1 VALNGR
7 SEQIF
12 PLEEE
17 KIAKN
22 DSTSQLHAMVEY
34 ITETAKQYGISPIK
48 GPWLPPL
55 PELVYLNSLLTNSF
69 ANNSWPQQQKLLSVP
84 VGIMD
89 DPRKQK
95 QETVEI
101 DFASEGNLFVYGTP
115 GTGKTVFLKTLCISL
130 ALMYPP
136 DDVNIYIM
144 DFGGSSLKAME
155 KLPHVGG
162 VMTLEQEEKIDQFMR
177 FVFRVMEERRTLFE
191 ATGSEG
197 FSDYRK
203 SGRKLPALV
212 IMVDNYFALS
222 ETYEDFDAQMVLL
235 AREGFKYGIYMVAT
249 ATNSALVR
257 YKFSVNFKMAVS
269 FQMTEKS
276 EYEGIVGRTE
286 GLEPVKVAGRG
297 LVRGKP
303 PLEFQTSLPEYEHTP
318 TELLLERMEAL
329 NLSGAAPIPMM
340 PSTIDLRA
348 LNKDTEILAIG
359 LANNDLQPV
368 FVDLLATPVLMVTGE
383 AMSGKSTLLVSWMKL
398 LSDKQDLEVYAL
410 DSSAMGIYELMKQP
424 FVTDIA
430 NVDDLD
436 DFIDGIKDK
445 LESRRNELF
454 SCRMSGGDVGALMK
468 QWKQMIFVIDRLSE
482 FTSGDMYML
491 HELIERI
498 VKQERGMKVAVLAAD
513 NTSDLTSNWDS
524 LGKTIREEQTGI
536 LLGRMKEQNLYNVS
550 LPYGTQEKSG
560 EQGDGYLIVK
570 NKYTGLRCAVL
581 SKDN

>member
-1 VALNGR
+1 
-7 SEQIF
+7 
-12 PLEEE
+12 
-17 KIAKN
+17 
-22 DSTSQLHAMVEY
+22 MVEY

-303 PLEFQTSLPEYEHTP
+303 PLEFQTSLPEYEHTA

-368 FVDLLATPVLMVTGE
+368 FVDLLATPVLMVAGE

-445 LESRRNELF
+445 LESRRNEFF